1 MTRHGHSAELTRNSG
16 FEEAA
21 IAVGDRIR
29 VQGLALIEARPLTE
43 QGYRGGAT
51 QIRLVAHPAHPLTI
65 GRA

>member
-1 MTRHGHSAELTRNSG
+1 VTRHGHPAELVRDGG
-16 FEEAA
+16 FEEAT

-29 VQGLALIEARPLTE
+29 LQGLALIEARPLAE

-51 QIRLVAHPAHPLTI
+51 QIRIVAHPAHPLTI